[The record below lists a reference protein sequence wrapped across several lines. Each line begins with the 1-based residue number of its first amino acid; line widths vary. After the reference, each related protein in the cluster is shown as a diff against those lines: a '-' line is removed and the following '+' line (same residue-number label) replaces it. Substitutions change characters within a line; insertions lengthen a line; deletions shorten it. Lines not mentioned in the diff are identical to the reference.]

1 MLAQLLQDWSVGGFY
16 SRLEF
21 LNLLTILTIA
31 YAIYFDH
38 KRRTDPNFR
47 KQLKKE
53 SKRQAKAAKEEAEAH
68 NERQKEVIKAVVVEA
83 KEDGFP
89 VDVEEKEAYFMSEV
103 ARGEGLSSEGE

>member
-1 MLAQLLQDWSVGGFY
+1 M
-16 SRLEF
+16 
-21 LNLLTILTIA
+21 IA

-68 NERQKEVIKAVVVEA
+68 TERQKEVIKAVVLEA

-103 ARGEGLSSEGE
+103 ARGEGLSSDGESRNISPRVQESNTLSQVATP